1 MEVSMPVAHIKS
13 IFVPFSTGSS
23 GAQSTA
29 VAFAASLAG
38 RADAHVAIHAMAV
51 KIAAPYSLARRFT
64 PSDMDAINTQ
74 HQAELDKA
82 VAAIEM
88 QFGGGSRRHT
98 SVGRLLSHDDILT
111 SVAIEGRLHDL
122 SVVDLPD
129 EQFTAQRLMV
139 EELLFDTGR
148 PVMVIPKSCEIFSA
162 RRIMIAWDGSARAS
176 RALNDAMP
184 FLRAAETVNL
194 VSAVKETDP
203 ARLAPGAEVAPQ
215 LARHDVRVEVVDL
228 PHAGNAGEALL
239 QHARKINADMLVM
252 GAFAHS
258 TWRQFVLG
266 GVTTTMLAKTH
277 IPVFM
282 SH

>member
-1 MEVSMPVAHIKS
+1 MPVANIKS
-13 IFVPFSTGSS
+13 IFVPCMAGLS

-29 VAFAASLAG
+29 VAFAVSLAG
-38 RADAHVAIHAMAV
+38 KADAHVAIHAMAV

-88 QFGGGSRRHT
+88 HFGGGSRRHT

-111 SVAIEGRLHDL
+111 NVAIEGRLHDL

-129 EQFTAQRLMV
+129 EQFTAQWLMV

-148 PVMVIPKSCEIFSA
+148 PVMVIPKSCETFTA
-162 RRIMIAWDGSARAS
+162 RRIVIAWDGSARAS

-184 FLRAAETVNL
+184 FLRAADQVSL
-194 VSAVKETDP
+194 VSVVKEKDA
-203 ARLAPGAEVAPQ
+203 ARLVPGAEIAPQ
-215 LARHDVRVEVVDL
+215 LSRHYVRVEVVDL
-228 PHAGNAGEALL
+228 PHTGNAGETLL
-239 QHARKINADMLVM
+239 QYAKKIDADMLVM

-266 GVTTTMLAKTH
+266 GVTTTMLTKTH
-277 IPVFM
+277 VPVFM
-282 SH
+282 SY